1 MFAII
6 AIYALLATTF
16 VIAKLALSFAH
27 PFFLIGVRM
36 TLAGLILGGWLA
48 LTSFKKLKIQKEDL
62 FSFLKIAFFHVF
74 LAFSCEFWS
83 LQSLSSAK
91 TNLIYTSTPF
101 IAAVLSYFIL
111 GERLSWKKTLGLVLG
126 LIGLMPVTFMH
137 DEGLTSGWLQEM
149 IPEAILM
156 VAVISASYAW
166 FEIKKMMN
174 KGYSLVLINGSAML
188 LGGIASLV
196 SSALFFGSESFYVA
210 QPVEF
215 FKYVAL
221 MIVVSNLIFYNAY
234 AWLMKKYS
242 ITFLTFAGFLSPVF
256 GAIYGHTLLGE
267 QIGWQ
272 YACSLAMITLALYIF
287 YQEESR
293 MPHVSAQ
300 KAPED
305 LPPDTL

>member
-1 MFAII
+1 MIAII

-16 VIAKLALSFAH
+16 VIAKLALAFAH

-48 LTSFKKLKIQKEDL
+48 LTSRKKLLIQREDL
-62 FSFLKIAFFHVF
+62 YSFLKITFFHIY
-74 LAFSCEFWS
+74 LAFSCEFWA

-101 IAAVLSYFIL
+101 IAAILSYFIL
-111 GERLSWKKTLGLVLG
+111 AERLSWKKSLGLVLG
-126 LIGLMPVTFMH
+126 LVGLMPVTFTH
-137 DEGLTSGWLQEM
+137 DDIVATGWFHEM
-149 IPEAILM
+149 LPECILM
-156 VAVISASYAW
+156 IAVVSASYAW

-174 KGYSLVLINGSAML
+174 KGYSLVWINGFAML
-188 LGGIASLV
+188 LGGIGSLLT
-196 SSALFFGSESFYVA
+196 SFIFFGTESFHVS
-210 QPVEF
+210 QPFEF

-267 QIGWQ
+267 SIGWQ
-272 YACSLAMITLALYIF
+272 YFCSLALITLALYIF
-287 YQEESR
+287 YKEESR
-293 MPHVSAQ
+293 THKLAINET
-300 KAPED
+300 A
-305 LPPDTL
+305 PPDTL